1 MHVLWWGVQG
11 MTTESPESIGARL
24 VDGSRKSEGRVEVYY
39 QGQWGSVCDNLW
51 TIREASVLCKQLGY
65 TGADEVVIA
74 GHFGQGEGDVLLD
87 MVQCTGDEVSLFEC
101 THSAIRTTACEHS
114 EDVGVVCTSTGSVR
128 LGDVTSFGK
137 GRLEYLDE
145 SQGWGTVCNQTW
157 SQSDNTVACIRLG
170 FDPLSVHDAF
180 PASGGDDLPIVLG
193 GLRCSQQHRLDECE
207 RDDDWTP
214 DRCMH
219 AQDVGVQC
227 KPPVGIRWV
236 SVDSN
241 FAGIPSVYYG
251 RTWGSFCLDNWDI
264 NAARIFCINSG
275 FQDAVYIAST
285 TGGPVIPP
293 STIVNTISC
302 TGEEEYFTDCPQI
315 EWAYQGEC
323 SQEARPFVVCQD
335 GQKALNIVNPIPGYP
350 EYGRVEVTVNKRWKG
365 TICNSTWDQAAAN
378 VVCRDLGFNR
388 GARRFLTIGGGGTLQ
403 IFDGVHCT
411 GDEDSFSD
419 CRSELVPESRS
430 DCDHTQDAGVE
441 CFAND
446 DSLIDFV
453 SGAGSYEG
461 VVYYRVEGRRA
472 LICDQTWT
480 DKEAA
485 VTCRMLGYEGG
496 TATKVV
502 DLEPE
507 DSTDIFQWDI
517 VCDGDEERL
526 EDCTVT
532 KGDTSTSCA
541 PENVAQVRCGPNKD
555 LDLRMTGSEFSEQGR
570 VETYKNGEWVRFLV
584 IPTPFVYNPIYDR
597 LCKAMGY
604 EEVLNYYNGVAQ
616 MPFQEGSQDT
626 GYLCQLQPLDSSFQC
641 SVWTDTTRRGSN
653 YETGILCKP
662 CDIVAYHPIRLVDIN
677 TNEINNQSGRVEIYH
692 DGQWGNICADA
703 GYSELVCSELGYT
716 DTTDATS
723 LDTQTVGEGTMTWFS
738 TQILYTTCNTVFG
751 CQHTAW
757 GDPLSDCNPMAVRC
771 VTRDLVVD
779 PVVDPVTEPVVDTG
793 GRASSLDG
801 LALSLIIVLVV
812 VTVDVGF
819 VDV

>member
-555 LDLRMTGSEFSEQGR
+555 
-570 VETYKNGEWVRFLV
+570 
-584 IPTPFVYNPIYDR
+584 
-597 LCKAMGY
+597 
-604 EEVLNYYNGVAQ
+604 
-616 MPFQEGSQDT
+616 
-626 GYLCQLQPLDSSFQC
+626 
-641 SVWTDTTRRGSN
+641 
-653 YETGILCKP
+653 
-662 CDIVAYHPIRLVDIN
+662 IVAYHPIRLVDIN